1 MRDIFNYLC
10 MLYVVLIVTGC
21 HNESSRGSTQS
32 DNRIWQEH
40 IIAVV
45 LPMDDGMD
53 KHWERTLEWASQNYE
68 RAFSNQK
75 EGIRLKYEF
84 YNEDCDD
91 LAALTKTLGRRT
103 EVVAVIG
110 GMDSDNAAIM
120 APILTKRNK
129 VFVSLA
135 TNSDLI
141 RAYSDT
147 TFWAMTESD
156 ITACEILLSKV
167 ISYGGK
173 SVALLVDSNDS
184 GTKTYPDWFG
194 FMVKEMDLENGGIF
208 DYTPSSI
215 YTISQQAAAADV
227 DFVICAP
234 SEVNYI
240 RPMLE
245 AFRERT
251 AQNLPIPRLLFTD
264 IGYGVNVLAQHGY
277 ICEGIEGITYCA
289 DPESGFDVTYN
300 VYFDAMPTLGESQV
314 YDAAM
319 LLGYALWYQHLNPDI
334 SLNSA
339 LKIVVDG
346 RDLEIDSWLSE
357 GMRDVVD
364 AFARGEHPNIS
375 GSCGRLDFDAKVY
388 TNVLCTTYCH
398 YKVYNGKYII
408 LDFNSSEGSY
418 RTDGSR
424 ANWNRNK
431 EHMGQIN
438 INMDKFV
445 YPTLKEKWA
454 LLIAGSCG
462 WTNYRFQADV
472 LAMYQL
478 LKSSG
483 YDDDHIVLIMEDDIA
498 HNPSNPF
505 KGVVQVAVGGANLY
519 TDVVIDYHLSDITA
533 TDIRPILLG
542 ESSERLPEVI
552 RSTENDNIFV
562 FWSGH
567 GYPDELCW
575 AEQKSG
581 LTARYLGDTFAE
593 MDRRNNFRK
602 QIWFVESCYSGSVL
616 QMCEGIPGIVAL
628 TAADANETSKADI
641 FNSTLGV
648 WMSNQFTYTLR
659 SKITHN
665 AAINLYNLYQQLFIN
680 TLGSHVMIYNED
692 LYGNVITNTMEEYL

>member
-1 MRDIFNYLC
+1 MLC
-10 MLYVVLIVTGC
+10 ILFIVVSC
-21 HNESSRGSTQS
+21 HNESLREPSHS
-32 DNRIWQEH
+32 DERIWHEH

-45 LPMDDGMD
+45 LPMDGGMD
-53 KHWERTLEWASQNYE
+53 KHWVRTLEWAAKNYE
-68 RAFSNQK
+68 RAFSNQE

-84 YNEDCDD
+84 YDENSED
-91 LAALTKTLGRRT
+91 LATLTKSLCRRS

-110 GMDSDNAAIM
+110 GMDSDNAEVM
-120 APILTKRNK
+120 VPLLTKRNK
-129 VFVSLA
+129 VFISLA
-135 TNSDLI
+135 TNSNLI

-156 ITACEILLSKV
+156 ITECEILLSKV
-167 ISYGGK
+167 INYGGK
-173 SVALLVDSNDS
+173 SVALLVGTDAS
-184 GTKTYPDWFG
+184 GTQTFPDWFG
-194 FMVKEMDLENGGIF
+194 FMVKEMELESGEIF
-208 DYTPSSI
+208 DYSPSSI
-215 YTISQQAAAADV
+215 YDISQQAVAADV

-234 SEVNYI
+234 SEVKLI
-240 RPMLE
+240 HPILK

-251 AQNLPIPRLLFTD
+251 AQNLPTPRLLFTD
-264 IGYGVNVLAQHGY
+264 IGYGVNVLAQHGD
-277 ICEGIEGITYCA
+277 ICEGIEGVTFCA
-289 DPESGFDVTYN
+289 DPEAGFDVTYN

-334 SLNSA
+334 SLNDA
-339 LKIVVDG
+339 LKAVVDG
-346 RDLEIDSWLSE
+346 RDYNIDSWLTE

-364 AFARGEHPNIS
+364 GFARGEHPNIS
-375 GSCGRLDFDAKVY
+375 GACGRLDFDSKVY

-398 YKVYNGKYII
+398 YKVYNGQYII
-408 LDFNSSEGSY
+408 LDYNTSEGGY
-418 RTDGSR
+418 RTDSSR

-431 EHMGQIN
+431 EHMEDVKIKT
-438 INMDKFV
+438 DKFI
-445 YPTLKEKWA
+445 YPTLEEKWA
-454 LLIAGSCG
+454 LLVAGSCG
-462 WTNYRFQADV
+462 WSNYRFQADV

-498 HNPSNPF
+498 YHPNNPLQ
-505 KGVVQVAVGGANLY
+505 GVVQVAVGGANLY
-519 TDVVIDYHLSDITA
+519 TDVVVDYHLSDITA

-552 RSTENDNIFV
+552 RSTKNDNIFV

-567 GYPDELCW
+567 GYPNELCW

-581 LTARYLGDTFAE
+581 LTARYLSDTFAE
-593 MDRRNNFRK
+593 MDRLDNFRK

-616 QMCEGIPGIVAL
+616 QVCKGIPGIVAL

-641 FNSTLGV
+641 FNSALGV

-659 SKITHN
+659 SEITRN
-665 AAINLYNLYQQLFIN
+665 AAINLYNLYQKLFIN

-692 LYGNVITNTMEEYL
+692 LYGNVITNSMKEYL